1 MDTTK
6 PIHLIIDTSIL
17 RASPYI
23 KVKNTNH

>member
-17 RASPYI
+17 KASPYY
-23 KVKNTNH
+23 KSEDTNH